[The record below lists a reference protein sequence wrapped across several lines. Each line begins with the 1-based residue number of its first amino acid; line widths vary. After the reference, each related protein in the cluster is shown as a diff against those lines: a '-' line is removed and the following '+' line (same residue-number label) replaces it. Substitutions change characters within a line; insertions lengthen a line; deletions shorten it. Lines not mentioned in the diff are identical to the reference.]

1 MGRGLPL
8 FLAVVLLSAGCST
21 GGLADLPLPAPGL
34 GAGGYRLTAVFANA
48 LNLPERAKVKLAG
61 ADIGEVESMAAVDFR
76 AVTTLR
82 IRHDVTL
89 TAGSTAQ
96 LRTATPLGD
105 VFVAITPPDQPGTGM
120 LVDGDTIPIDQTGA
134 AATVE
139 SVLSSAAILVNG
151 GAVHN
156 LTNVVNGTG
165 RAAGQDGQAFGR
177 MIGKSNELLGKL
189 NARSGQLDA
198 AMTETAQL
206 ARALDGKSAQ
216 LGQVL
221 HAAAPATATLQENAG
236 QISDLV
242 LLLGDTARELGKFP
256 SIAGTDTSGRSV
268 VADANAISR
277 SWNDVVLDPET
288 SLLSLNRLYAPFIKI
303 TAGSAISGRAG
314 IDRLVLG
321 AIPDVGFGRPGL
333 PRPQAVR
340 LGQVRR
346 DHQVLVVAA
355 TRTRRRA
362 GARSAGLRCARPHP
376 MSRAWASGLSLVLLL
391 MVSVTYLLVG
401 VLHVRPLASSYP
413 LTIQLAE
420 SGGLLPNQD
429 VTLHGVRIGSVDSLT
444 FTGTGVNAVVNVD
457 GGVRVPASRWC
468 GFRGCRRPASSTSTS
483 RRDRTPVRS

>member
-1 MGRGLPL
+1 MMGHRLSA
-8 FLAVVLLSAGCST
+8 FIAVALLCAGCST

-34 GAGGYRLTAVFANA
+34 GGGGYRLTAVFANA

-61 ADIGEVESMAAVDFR
+61 ADIGEVESMAAKEFR

-89 TAGSTAQ
+89 PVGSTAQ

-105 VFVAITPPDQPGTGM
+105 VFVSITPPEQPGGGT
-120 LVDGDTIPIDQTGA
+120 LVDGDTIGIDRTGA

-198 AMTETAQL
+198 AMTATAQL
-206 ARALDGKSAQ
+206 AEALDAKSEQ
-216 LGQVL
+216 LEQVL

-242 LLLGDTARELGKFP
+242 LLLGDTARELDKFP

-268 VADANAISR
+268 LADANAISR

-321 AIPDVGFGRPGL
+321 AIPDAGFGGDPGFHGPKRYDWAKFVGTIKYSL
-333 PRPQAVR
+333 WR
-340 LGQVRR
+340 LQERVVGQGPEA
-346 DHQVLVVAA
+346 Q
-355 TRTRRRA
+355 
-362 GARSAGLRCARPHP
+362 GF
-376 MSRAWASGLSLVLLL
+376 
-391 MVSVTYLLVG
+391 G
-401 VLHVRPLASSYP
+401 VQGPGR
-413 LTIQLAE
+413 
-420 SGGLLPNQD
+420 
-429 VTLHGVRIGSVDSLT
+429 
-444 FTGTGVNAVVNVD
+444 
-457 GGVRVPASRWC
+457 
-468 GFRGCRRPASSTSTS
+468 
-483 RRDRTPVRS
+483 

>member
-1 MGRGLPL
+1 MMRRR
-8 FLAVVLLSAGCST
+8 LSAFAAIMILCAGCST

-34 GAGGYRLTAVFANA
+34 GGGGYRLTAVFANA

-61 ADIGEVESMAAVDFR
+61 ADIGEVESMAARDFH

-89 TAGSTAQ
+89 PAGSTAQ

-105 VFVAITPPDQPGTGM
+105 VFVAITAPERPRGGT
-120 LVDGDTIPIDQTGA
+120 LADGDTIPIDQTGA

-156 LTNVVNGTG
+156 LTNVVNGMG
-165 RAAGQDGQAFGR
+165 RAAGPDGEAFGR

-198 AMTETAQL
+198 AMTQTARL
-206 ARALDGKSAQ
+206 AEALDGRSEELA
-216 LGQVL
+216 QVL
-221 HAAAPATATLQENAG
+221 HAAGPATATLQENAG

-288 SLLSLNRLYAPFIKI
+288 RLLSLNRLYAPFIKI
-303 TAGSAISGRAG
+303 TAGSYISGRAG

-321 AIPDVGFGRPGL
+321 AIPDAGFGGDPGFHGPKRYDWNKLVGTLKYSLWRLQERVVGQGPEAQGPEVQSPASPEAGL
-333 PRPQAVR
+333 PGPGR
-340 LGQVRR
+340 
-346 DHQVLVVAA
+346 
-355 TRTRRRA
+355 
-362 GARSAGLRCARPHP
+362 
-376 MSRAWASGLSLVLLL
+376 
-391 MVSVTYLLVG
+391 
-401 VLHVRPLASSYP
+401 
-413 LTIQLAE
+413 
-420 SGGLLPNQD
+420 
-429 VTLHGVRIGSVDSLT
+429 
-444 FTGTGVNAVVNVD
+444 
-457 GGVRVPASRWC
+457 
-468 GFRGCRRPASSTSTS
+468 
-483 RRDRTPVRS
+483 

>member
-1 MGRGLPL
+1 MGRRLSI
-8 FLAVVLLSAGCST
+8 FAAVVFLCAGCSSA
-21 GGLADLPLPAPGL
+21 GLADLPLPAPGL

-61 ADIGEVESMAAVDFR
+61 ADIGEVESMAAKDFR

-89 TAGSTAQ
+89 PVGSTAQ

-105 VFVAITPPDQPGTGM
+105 VFVAVTPPAQPVAATLG
-120 LVDGDTIPIDQTGA
+120 DGDTITIDHTGA

-156 LTNVVNGTG
+156 LTNVVNGMG

-198 AMTETAQL
+198 ALTETTHL
-206 ARALDGKSAQ
+206 AEVLDGKSEKLAE
-216 LGQVL
+216 VL
-221 HAAAPATATLQENAG
+221 HAAGPATATLQDNAG

-277 SWNDVVLDPET
+277 SWNDVVLDPQT

-303 TAGSAISGRAG
+303 TAGSAISGSAG

-321 AIPDVGFGRPGL
+321 AIPDAGFGGDPGL
-333 PRPQAVR
+333 HGPKRY
-340 LGQVRR
+340 
-346 DHQVLVVAA
+346 D
-355 TRTRRRA
+355 
-362 GARSAGLRCARPHP
+362 
-376 MSRAWASGLSLVLLL
+376 WAK
-391 MVSVTYLLVG
+391 LVG
-401 VLHVRPLASSYP
+401 TFKYTLWRLQERVVGQGPEA
-413 LTIQLAE
+413 Q
-420 SGGLLPNQD
+420 GLP
-429 VTLHGVRIGSVDSLT
+429 
-444 FTGTGVNAVVNVD
+444 
-457 GGVRVPASRWC
+457 PAGPDAQEPGR
-468 GFRGCRRPASSTSTS
+468 
-483 RRDRTPVRS
+483 

>member
-1 MGRGLPL
+1 
-8 FLAVVLLSAGCST
+8 
-21 GGLADLPLPAPGL
+21 
-34 GAGGYRLTAVFANA
+34 
-48 LNLPERAKVKLAG
+48 
-61 ADIGEVESMAAVDFR
+61 MAAVDFR

-89 TAGSTAQ
+89 AAGSTAQ

-105 VFVAITPPDQPGTGM
+105 VFVAITPPDQPGAGM
-120 LVDGDTIPIDQTGA
+120 LADGDTIPIDQTGA

-206 ARALDGKSAQ
+206 ARALDGKSTE

-321 AIPDVGFGRPGL
+321 AIPDAGFGETRASTAPSGTTGPSSSGPSSTRCGGYKNASSGRG
-333 PRPQAVR
+333 PRRRASVCKAPPDEPR
-340 LGQVRR
+340 LGQRPVSRSPADGFSHLPVGGR
-346 DHQVLVVAA
+346 AARAALGVELSADHP
-355 TRTRRRA
+355 TRRIRRTAAQPGCDAARGTDRFGRLIDLHRYRCQRGRERRRRCA
-362 GARSAGLRCARPHP
+362 GARVRGGAGFGAVAGR
-376 MSRAWASGLSLVLLL
+376 RAVPRLLGGIGHR
-391 MVSVTYLLVG
+391 SV
-401 VLHVRPLASSYP
+401 P
-413 LTIQLAE
+413 
-420 SGGLLPNQD
+420 D
-429 VTLHGVRIGSVDSLT
+429 
-444 FTGTGVNAVVNVD
+444 
-457 GGVRVPASRWC
+457 
-468 GFRGCRRPASSTSTS
+468 RG
-483 RRDRTPVRS
+483 

>member
-1 MGRGLPL
+1 MMRRR
-8 FLAVVLLSAGCST
+8 LSAFAAIMVLCTGCST

-34 GAGGYRLTAVFANA
+34 GGGGYRLTAVFANA

-61 ADIGEVESMAAVDFR
+61 ADIGEVESMAAKDFH

-89 TAGSTAQ
+89 SAGSTAQ

-105 VFVAITPPDQPGTGM
+105 VFVAITAPERPHGGT
-120 LVDGDTIPIDQTGA
+120 LADGDTIPIDQTAA

-151 GAVHN
+151 GAVRN
-156 LTNVVNGTG
+156 LTNVVNGMG
-165 RAAGQDGQAFGR
+165 RAAGPDGEAFGR

-198 AMTETAQL
+198 AMTQTARL
-206 ARALDGKSAQ
+206 AEALDGRSEE

-221 HAAAPATATLQENAG
+221 HAAGPATATLQENAG

-288 SLLSLNRLYAPFIKI
+288 RLLSLNRLYAPFIKI
-303 TAGSAISGRAG
+303 TAGSYISGRAG

-321 AIPDVGFGRPGL
+321 AIPDAGFGGDPGFHGPKRYDWNKLVGTLKYSLWRLQERVVGQGPEAQGPEVQSPASPEAGL
-333 PRPQAVR
+333 P
-340 LGQVRR
+340 G
-346 DHQVLVVAA
+346 
-355 TRTRRRA
+355 
-362 GARSAGLRCARPHP
+362 
-376 MSRAWASGLSLVLLL
+376 SG
-391 MVSVTYLLVG
+391 
-401 VLHVRPLASSYP
+401 R
-413 LTIQLAE
+413 
-420 SGGLLPNQD
+420 
-429 VTLHGVRIGSVDSLT
+429 
-444 FTGTGVNAVVNVD
+444 
-457 GGVRVPASRWC
+457 
-468 GFRGCRRPASSTSTS
+468 
-483 RRDRTPVRS
+483 

>member
-1 MGRGLPL
+1 MGRKLSVL
-8 FLAVVLLSAGCST
+8 VAVVLLCAGCSSA
-21 GGLADLPLPAPGL
+21 GLADLPLPAPGL

-61 ADIGEVESMAAVDFR
+61 ADIGEVESMAAKDFR

-89 TAGSTAQ
+89 PVGSTAQ

-105 VFVAITPPDQPGTGM
+105 VFVAVTPPEQPVAATLGE
-120 LVDGDTIPIDQTGA
+120 GDTITIDQTGA

-156 LTNVVNGTG
+156 LTNVVNGMG

-177 MIGKSNELLGKL
+177 MIGKSNQLLGKL
-189 NARSGQLDA
+189 NARSGQLDTA
-198 AMTETAQL
+198 LTETTHL
-206 ARALDGKSAQ
+206 AEVLDGKSEKLAE
-216 LGQVL
+216 VL
-221 HAAAPATATLQENAG
+221 HAAGPATATLQDNAG

-277 SWNDVVLDPET
+277 SWNDVVLDPQT

-303 TAGSAISGRAG
+303 TAGSAISGSAG

-321 AIPDVGFGRPGL
+321 AIPDAGFGGDPGL
-333 PRPQAVR
+333 HGPKRY
-340 LGQVRR
+340 
-346 DHQVLVVAA
+346 D
-355 TRTRRRA
+355 
-362 GARSAGLRCARPHP
+362 
-376 MSRAWASGLSLVLLL
+376 WAK
-391 MVSVTYLLVG
+391 LVG
-401 VLHVRPLASSYP
+401 TFKYTLWRLQERVVGQGPEAQGLPP
-413 LTIQLAE
+413 
-420 SGGLLPNQD
+420 SGPD
-429 VTLHGVRIGSVDSLT
+429 VQEPGR
-444 FTGTGVNAVVNVD
+444 
-457 GGVRVPASRWC
+457 
-468 GFRGCRRPASSTSTS
+468 
-483 RRDRTPVRS
+483 

>member
-1 MGRGLPL
+1 MMGRGLPV

-120 LVDGDTIPIDQTGA
+120 LADGDTIPIDQTGA

-321 AIPDVGFGRPGL
+321 AIPDAGFGGDPGFHGPKRYDWAKFVGTIKYSL
-333 PRPQAVR
+333 WR
-340 LGQVRR
+340 LQERVVGQGP
-346 DHQVLVVAA
+346 AA
-355 TRTRRRA
+355 QGFGVQGPTR
-362 GARSAGLRCARPHP
+362 
-376 MSRAWASGLSLVLLL
+376 
-391 MVSVTYLLVG
+391 
-401 VLHVRPLASSYP
+401 
-413 LTIQLAE
+413 
-420 SGGLLPNQD
+420 
-429 VTLHGVRIGSVDSLT
+429 
-444 FTGTGVNAVVNVD
+444 
-457 GGVRVPASRWC
+457 
-468 GFRGCRRPASSTSTS
+468 
-483 RRDRTPVRS
+483 

>member
-1 MGRGLPL
+1 MMRRR
-8 FLAVVLLSAGCST
+8 LSAFAAIMILCAGCST

-34 GAGGYRLTAVFANA
+34 GGGGYRLTAVFANA

-61 ADIGEVESMAAVDFR
+61 ADIGEVESMAARDFH

-89 TAGSTAQ
+89 PAGSTAQ

-105 VFVAITPPDQPGTGM
+105 VFVAITAPERPRGAT
-120 LVDGDTIPIDQTGA
+120 LADGDTIPIDQTGA

-156 LTNVVNGTG
+156 LTNVVNGMG
-165 RAAGQDGQAFGR
+165 RAAGPDGEAFGR

-198 AMTETAQL
+198 AMTQTARL
-206 ARALDGKSAQ
+206 AEALDGRSEELA
-216 LGQVL
+216 QVL
-221 HAAAPATATLQENAG
+221 HAAGPATATLQENAG

-288 SLLSLNRLYAPFIKI
+288 RLLSLNRLYAPFIKI
-303 TAGSAISGRAG
+303 TAGSYISGRAG

-321 AIPDVGFGRPGL
+321 AIPDAGFGGDPGFHGPKRYDWNKLVGTLKYSLWRLQERVVGQGPEAQGPEVQSPASPEAGL
-333 PRPQAVR
+333 PGPGR
-340 LGQVRR
+340 
-346 DHQVLVVAA
+346 
-355 TRTRRRA
+355 
-362 GARSAGLRCARPHP
+362 
-376 MSRAWASGLSLVLLL
+376 
-391 MVSVTYLLVG
+391 
-401 VLHVRPLASSYP
+401 
-413 LTIQLAE
+413 
-420 SGGLLPNQD
+420 
-429 VTLHGVRIGSVDSLT
+429 
-444 FTGTGVNAVVNVD
+444 
-457 GGVRVPASRWC
+457 
-468 GFRGCRRPASSTSTS
+468 
-483 RRDRTPVRS
+483 

>member
-1 MGRGLPL
+1 MMGRKLSVL
-8 FLAVVLLSAGCST
+8 VAVVLLCAGCSSA
-21 GGLADLPLPAPGL
+21 GLADLPLPAPGL

-61 ADIGEVESMAAVDFR
+61 ADIGEVESMAAKDFR

-89 TAGSTAQ
+89 PVGSTAQ

-105 VFVAITPPDQPGTGM
+105 VFVAVTPPEQPVAATLGE
-120 LVDGDTIPIDQTGA
+120 GDTITIDQTGA

-156 LTNVVNGTG
+156 LTNVVNGMG

-177 MIGKSNELLGKL
+177 MIGKSNQLLGKL
-189 NARSGQLDA
+189 NARSGQLDTA
-198 AMTETAQL
+198 LTETTHL
-206 ARALDGKSAQ
+206 AEVLDGKSEKLAE
-216 LGQVL
+216 VL
-221 HAAAPATATLQENAG
+221 HAAGPATATLQDNAG

-277 SWNDVVLDPET
+277 SWNDVVLDPQT

-303 TAGSAISGRAG
+303 TAGSAISGSAG

-321 AIPDVGFGRPGL
+321 AIPDAGFGGDPGL
-333 PRPQAVR
+333 HGPKRY
-340 LGQVRR
+340 
-346 DHQVLVVAA
+346 D
-355 TRTRRRA
+355 
-362 GARSAGLRCARPHP
+362 
-376 MSRAWASGLSLVLLL
+376 WAK
-391 MVSVTYLLVG
+391 LVG
-401 VLHVRPLASSYP
+401 TFKYTLWRLQERVVGQGPEAQGLPP
-413 LTIQLAE
+413 
-420 SGGLLPNQD
+420 SGPD
-429 VTLHGVRIGSVDSLT
+429 VQEPGR
-444 FTGTGVNAVVNVD
+444 
-457 GGVRVPASRWC
+457 
-468 GFRGCRRPASSTSTS
+468 
-483 RRDRTPVRS
+483 